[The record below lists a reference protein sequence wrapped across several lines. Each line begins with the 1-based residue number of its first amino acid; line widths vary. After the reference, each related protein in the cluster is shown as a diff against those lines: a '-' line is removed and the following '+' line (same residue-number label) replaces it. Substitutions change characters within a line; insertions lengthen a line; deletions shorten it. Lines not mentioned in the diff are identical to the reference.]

1 MSPWN
6 RIPLN
11 WKFHTRLG
19 VLTRDSERL
28 DEPDDE
34 EDIEDWKRENASDD
48 QLEEALIE
56 MINKK

>member
-1 MSPWN
+1 M
-6 RIPLN
+6 
-11 WKFHTRLG
+11 
-19 VLTRDSERL
+19 TRDSERL